1 MNKPGGKPC
10 GPNACRVPIWPIRE
24 RHNRITESLAF
35 GPRTSYEP
43 FLKIYITFKP
53 RVSFQLQ
60 IFHKTC
66 LACNVYKYVL
76 GFYYLRDHFRA
87 QGARSFSVQ
96 EVSIRRGIHALPLR
110 VLWTGLS
117 SVTRDKPENGFRTTI
132 LKYAIKEK
140 SALEL
145 HLNAG
150 QINK

>member
-1 MNKPGGKPC
+1 MGRTRAECQSGQSGND
-10 GPNACRVPIWPIRE
+10 R
-24 RHNRITESLAF
+24 TESPNLWLSDHAHLMI
-35 GPRTSYEP
+35 P
-43 FLKIYITFKP
+43 FFLIYITFKP

-96 EVSIRRGIHALPLR
+96 EVSIRRGIHTLPLR
-110 VLWTGLS
+110 VLRTGLS
-117 SVTRDKPENGFRTTI
+117 RVTRDKPENGFRTTI